1 MNKRF
6 LLALA
11 GAVFFGLVSIYAAKF
26 YLERRVQQVKS
37 EQETGVVI
45 AATDIPLGTRIEA
58 QHITLVRYPNELV
71 PDQAMVQES
80 EVLGRVSIGDIPAK
94 TPVLS
99 RQLAGLGAQPGL
111 SGVTPAGMRAVSV
124 RVDEASSV
132 GGFVSPGT
140 YVDVIAIMQP
150 QLDGAHQVS
159 KVILQKVRVLAGGQ
173 QMKNSS
179 EGKPSLVNTVTL
191 EVTPA
196 QAEKLKLAEAEGR
209 LQLSIRNATDLVIE
223 TTPGATRR
231 DVLNDA
237 GLEQRAAEGVRGGGG
252 ASRQASPSAPMSS
265 SMVLPP
271 WNVNTGVAPTTPP
284 ATAAGTTGASGSST
298 KKPAPSAP
306 TIELIE
312 GAKRSRVTMVP

>member
-11 GAVFFGLVSIYAAKF
+11 GAVFFGLVSIYAAKI
-26 YLERRVQQVKS
+26 YLEKRVDIAKQK
-37 EQETGVVI
+37 EETDVVI
-45 AATDIPLGTRIEA
+45 AVTDIPLGTKIEP
-58 QHITLVRYPNELV
+58 QHIMVVRYPNELV
-71 PDQAMVQES
+71 PNQAMVQEN
-80 EVLGRVSIGDIPAK
+80 EVLGRVTITDVSAK
-94 TPVLS
+94 TPMLS
-99 RQLAGLGAQPGL
+99 RHLAGLGAQPGL

-132 GGFVSPGT
+132 GGFVAPGT

-173 QMKNSS
+173 QMKNSA

-237 GLEQRAAEGVRGGGG
+237 SLEQRAAAGVRGGGG
-252 ASRQASPSAPMSS
+252 MSRQPAPMPVPPAWNIGPTLPAAAPAAAPAATGNTSTSTTKRSAPS
-265 SMVLPP
+265 
-271 WNVNTGVAPTTPP
+271 TPTV
-284 ATAAGTTGASGSST
+284 
-298 KKPAPSAP
+298 
-306 TIELIE
+306 ELIE
-312 GAKRSRVTMVP
+312 GAKRSRVVIVP

>member
-11 GAVFFGLVSIYAAKF
+11 GAVFFGLVSIYAAKI
-26 YLERRVQQVKS
+26 YLEKRVDIAKQK
-37 EQETGVVI
+37 EETDVVI
-45 AATDIPLGTRIEA
+45 AVTDIPLGTKIEP
-58 QHITLVRYPNELV
+58 QHIMVVRYPNELV
-71 PDQAMVQES
+71 PNQAMVQEN
-80 EVLGRVSIGDIPAK
+80 EVLGRVTISDVSAK

-99 RQLAGLGAQPGL
+99 RHLAGLGAQPGL

-132 GGFVSPGT
+132 GGFVAPGT

-173 QMKNSS
+173 QMKNSA

-231 DVLNDA
+231 DVLNDES
-237 GLEQRAAEGVRGGGG
+237 LEQRAAIGVRGGGG
-252 ASRQASPSAPMSS
+252 MSRQPAPMPVPPAWNIGTTLPPAAPAAVPAAGNTSTSAAKRSAP
-265 SMVLPP
+265 
-271 WNVNTGVAPTTPP
+271 PT
-284 ATAAGTTGASGSST
+284 
-298 KKPAPSAP
+298 P
-306 TIELIE
+306 TVELIE
-312 GAKRSRVTMVP
+312 GAKRSRVVIVP

>member
-26 YLERRVQQVKS
+26 YLEQRMSQDKIQR
-37 EQETGVVI
+37 ETSVVI
-45 AATDIPLGTRIEA
+45 AATDIPLGTKIEP
-58 QHITLVRYPNELV
+58 QHIKMVGYPKELL
-71 PDQAMVQES
+71 PDQALVKDS
-80 EVLGRVSIGDIPAK
+80 EVIGRVSISDIPAK

-99 RQLAGLGAQPGL
+99 RQLAGPGAQPGL

-132 GGFVSPGT
+132 GGFVAPGT

-150 QLDGAHQVS
+150 QLDGAKQVS

-173 QMKNSS
+173 QMRTSPD
-179 EGKPSLVNTVTL
+179 GKPALVNTVTL
-191 EVTPA
+191 EVTPS

-209 LQLSIRNATDLVIE
+209 LQLSIRNATDLIVE
-223 TTPGATRR
+223 KTPGATRR
-231 DVLNDA
+231 DVINDVA
-237 GLEQRAAEGVRGGGG
+237 LEQRALEGTRNAGGG
-252 ASRQASPSAPMSS
+252 AAKPSA
-265 SMVLPP
+265 
-271 WNVNTGVAPTTPP
+271 TPP
-284 ATAAGTTGASGSST
+284 TWNINFGGMNPPVQQTPV
-298 KKPAPSAP
+298 KKVGPIGP

-312 GAKRSRVTMVP
+312 GSKRSRIEMVP